1 MGNHG
6 RRRRKGGGDQYTH
19 SGTEASLYISTLH
32 YEGQKKRSVSIVPLT
47 YFQIEKR
54 SDHANV
60 MGNFCWRLAEEAAH
74 NSSSKKKF
82 EINLEIFGFKWS
94 KIG

>member
-1 MGNHG
+1 MDE
-6 RRRRKGGGDQYTH
+6 GGGREAINTHTAGQKHRYTSRH
-19 SGTEASLYISTLH
+19 CITKG
-32 YEGQKKRSVSIVPLT
+32 KKRSVSIVPLT